1 MTERRSGRKF
11 GRREFLL
18 TAAIAASA
26 TGLSR
31 ILRKEDEGSAKRVCF
46 DSRGVMFV
54 DGNKFLPIVMY
65 GLPGNPIKYESWKK
79 AKEVGINTITM
90 FFPEEEVLGFA
101 DSLGLKTIVRLDYA
115 FGPNFIPNKDTLE
128 RVQRHKSAIA
138 WEVDEP
144 LRYWSPYSRKPDGGF
159 QGDDLI
165 SLLGWMKPRS
175 ELPLR
180 VTTYGLARRLEMPE
194 TRLVLEKIYEA
205 YPNIISGPD
214 VYEDGARVKEEVSSY
229 VEYWHEQVK
238 AGRSEIKTVWQ
249 VTSAHSEDEELF
261 ERGLSYEDMVYQAL
275 SGIAAGAR
283 GLGFYDSPWGCN
295 LEGCEVALEDN
306 GKINAFG
313 KHLEDIEKT
322 IKTLRPLMHL
332 LA

>member
-1 MTERRSGRKF
+1 MAG
-11 GRREFLL
+11 
-18 TAAIAASA
+18 IAASA
-26 TGLSR
+26 AGLSQ
-31 ILRKEDEGSAKRVCF
+31 LLKKEDEEPARKVRF

-54 DGNKFLPIVMY
+54 EGNKFLPIVMY
-65 GLPGNPIKYESWKK
+65 GLPGNPIKYESWKR

-90 FFPEEEVLGFA
+90 FFPKEKALDFA
-101 DSLGLKTIVRLDYA
+101 DSLGLKTINRLDYA

-128 RVQRHKSAIA
+128 RIQRHKSAVA

-144 LRYWSPYSRKPDGGF
+144 LRYWSPYSRKPNGGF

-165 SLLGWMKPRS
+165 SFLEWMKTRS

-180 VTTYGLARRLEMPE
+180 VTTYGPAKSLEIPE
-194 TRLVLEKIYEA
+194 TRLVLEKIYGA

-214 VYEDGARVKEEVSSY
+214 VYESGARVRKEVSSY
-229 VEYWHEQVK
+229 VDYWHEQVK
-238 AGRSEIKTVWQ
+238 AGRSEVKTVWQ

-261 ERGLSYEDMVYQAL
+261 GRSLSYEDMVDQAL
-275 SGIAAGAR
+275 SGMLAGAK
-283 GLGFYDSPWGCN
+283 GLGFYDSPWGCD
-295 LEGCEVALEDN
+295 LDDCQVAEEDN
-306 GKINAFG
+306 GRINAFG
-313 KHLEDIEKT
+313 KHLGKIERT